1 MTSPQTAKVTVQT
14 LWNHSV
20 VHYSLPT
27 SLISDQGHNFE
38 SNLIK
43 QLCELAMNGQYE
55 RLNLTPIN
63 KTGTLYERDK
73 SHWRDFVPTLVHAMQ
88 LYKKQCNHIQ
98 FVLSQVWKKAS
109 NIHTLA
115 VWSENGKDSC

>member
-1 MTSPQTAKVTVQT
+1 MTSSQTAKVTVQT

-63 KTGTLYERDK
+63 MIGTLYERDK
-73 SHWRDFVPTLVHAMQ
+73 SHWRPCA
-88 LYKKQCNHIQ
+88 
-98 FVLSQVWKKAS
+98 
-109 NIHTLA
+109 HTSSCILA
-115 VWSENGKDSC
+115 Q